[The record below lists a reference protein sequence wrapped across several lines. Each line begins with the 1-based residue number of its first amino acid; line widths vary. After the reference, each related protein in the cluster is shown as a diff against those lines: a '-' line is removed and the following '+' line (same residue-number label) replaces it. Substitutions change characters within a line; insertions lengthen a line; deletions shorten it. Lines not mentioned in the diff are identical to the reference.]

1 MIPDFI
7 DGVLPE
13 GIHTCT
19 LEEVVERFGRI
30 QESDRRL
37 QLTARLV
44 RYVNEVR
51 KTGTALAIIIDGSY
65 VTMKA
70 KPNDID
76 IIMVLRQHSAVGQD
90 MTPSEYRIQSM
101 RMIKKEYGFDLLVS
115 TEGSEACFRRLELF
129 ALVRQDDPDFGASR
143 KTKGVVR
150 INI

>member
-1 MIPDFI
+1 
-7 DGVLPE
+7 
-13 GIHTCT
+13 
-19 LEEVVERFGRI
+19 
-30 QESDRRL
+30 
-37 QLTARLV
+37 
-44 RYVNEVR
+44 
-51 KTGTALAIIIDGSY
+51 
-65 VTMKA
+65 MKA

-115 TEGSEACFRRLELF
+115 TEGSEAYFRRLELF

-143 KTKGVVR
+143 KTKGLVR